1 MCWYIYISKNIVQL
15 PKRSSALIFNRLG
28 VLVPRFLKAYTF
40 KCQVVLVPI
49 CLMAYIFK
57 YWEVQVGLMFKC
69 LDFQMPRCLMAYMFK
84 CLITPCLLLSS
95 CTLYKCD
102 QPPKKPHALSTS
114 MLLCKMIRCYL
125 QYNPQLPATSHMMH
139 TTCCNMRDA
148 TELCT
153 NAKLHMHHL
162 LLCLLPSGPLL
173 PAADYWGHIWPW
185 HLCHRHLTM
194 VTHWVITPRSEYG
207 LSLTLWW

>member
-1 MCWYIYISKNIVQL
+1 
-15 PKRSSALIFNRLG
+15 
-28 VLVPRFLKAYTF
+28 
-40 KCQVVLVPI
+40 
-49 CLMAYIFK
+49 
-57 YWEVQVGLMFKC
+57 MFKC
-69 LDFQMPRCLMAYMFK
+69 LDFQMPRCLMAYMFRR
-84 CLITPCLLLSS
+84 LITPCSLLSS
-95 CTLYKCD
+95 CTLYMCH
-102 QPPKKPHALSTS
+102 QPPKKPPALSTS

-153 NAKLHMHHL
+153 NAQLHMHHL
-162 LLCLLPSGPLL
+162 LLYLLPSRPLL
-173 PAADYWGHIWPW
+173 PAADYWGHLWPW

>member
-1 MCWYIYISKNIVQL
+1 M

-49 CLMAYIFK
+49 SYVWWPICSSTGRFK
-57 YWEVQVGLMFKC
+57 RLDVPVGLMFKC

-84 CLITPCLLLSS
+84 CLITPCLLFSS
-95 CTLYKCD
+95 CTSYKCD
-102 QPPKKPHALSTS
+102 QPPKKPPALSTS

-173 PAADYWGHIWPW
+173 PAADY
-185 HLCHRHLTM
+185 
-194 VTHWVITPRSEYG
+194 
-207 LSLTLWW
+207 